1 MWRHYKQYG
10 RHDLPWRKTHDPYKI
25 LVSEVM
31 LQQTQVA
38 RVIPKYRAFL
48 KKFPTAQKLA
58 GAPLRDVL
66 YEWQGLGYNR
76 RAKALKR
83 AAEIVVQKHGG
94 RIPEN
99 LSELISLPGIG
110 LYTAGAVSVFG
121 FEKPVAM
128 LETNIRTVY
137 LHHFFSRQDNVRD
150 SEIIARI
157 EEMIDKKKPREWFWA
172 LMDYGAY
179 LKQTGIKLNTKHA
192 GYKKQTPFKNSD
204 RQIRGAIVRT
214 LTQNKHAT
222 LASLTKITGH
232 ERMRIAAQLERLQ
245 KEELIEKN
253 RQHWNLV
260 S

>member
-1 MWRHYKQYG
+1 
-10 RHDLPWRKTHDPYKI
+10 
-25 LVSEVM
+25 M

-38 RVIPKYRAFL
+38 RVIPKYHAFL
-48 KKFPTAQKLA
+48 KKFPTVQKLA
-58 GAPLRDVL
+58 DASLRDVL

-83 AAEIVVQKHGG
+83 AAEIVVQKYSG
-94 RIPEN
+94 RIPER
-99 LSELISLPGIG
+99 LPELTSLPGIG

-121 FEKPVAM
+121 FGKPVAM

-137 LHHFFSRQDNVRD
+137 LHHFFSHQDSVRD
-150 SEIIARI
+150 SEIVALI

-253 RQHWNLV
+253 RQHLNLV